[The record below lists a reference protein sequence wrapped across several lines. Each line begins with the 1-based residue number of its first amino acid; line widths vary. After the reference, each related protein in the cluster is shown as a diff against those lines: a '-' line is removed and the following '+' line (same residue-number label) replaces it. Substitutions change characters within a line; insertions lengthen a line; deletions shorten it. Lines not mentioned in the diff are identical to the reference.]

1 VGTID
6 WLSAHLAD
14 FLNQPSGYYELR
26 DQNDPERLRRH
37 LRKGDVLL
45 VEGDQRV
52 STVIK
57 LLTQSCW
64 SHVAL
69 YVGDELVARGG
80 PLRDEIVDRFGASSE
95 HMLVEALYDG
105 VVASPI
111 NKYIDFNLRLC
122 RPHRLRPDD
131 LKRVLDESILSIGW
145 HYDLRNLI
153 HLARHLLMVSLRPG
167 RYPAG
172 SARFGSEA
180 GTEVICSSLL
190 GQVFHAVNFPVLPTI
205 TYPDGTGPTPPLG
218 RLQRLLGRDRSRY
231 QGIYQQRHPTL
242 LTPRDFDLS
251 PYFEIVKFNAIADGR
266 FDYQRIAW
274 AVDTDESGPEGSSS

>member
-1 VGTID
+1 VGALD
-6 WLSAHLAD
+6 WISAHIAD
-14 FLNQPSGYYELR
+14 FLNQPSGFYELR
-26 DQNDPERLRRH
+26 DQNDRETLRRQ

-69 YVGDELVARGG
+69 YVGDELIARGG
-80 PLRDEIVDRFGASSE
+80 PLRDEVVDRFGAASQY
-95 HMLVEALYDG
+95 MMVEALYDG

-111 NKYIDFNLRLC
+111 DKYIDFNLRLC
-122 RPHRLRPDD
+122 RPHRIRPDD
-131 LKRVLDESILSIGW
+131 LKRVLDDAIASIGW
-145 HYDLRNLI
+145 RYDLRNLLQ
-153 HLARHLLMVSLRPG
+153 LARHLLMVWLRPG
-167 RYPAG
+167 RYRAE
-172 SARFGSEA
+172 SVRFGSEA

-190 GQVFHAVNFPVLPTI
+190 GQLFHSVDFPVLPTV
-205 TYPDGTGPTPPLG
+205 TYPDGAAPAPAVG
-218 RLQRLLGRDRSRY
+218 RFTRLFRRDRSRY
-231 QGIYQQRHPTL
+231 EGIYRQRHPTL

-251 PYFEIVKFNAIADGR
+251 PYFEIVKFNAIADGS

-274 AVDTDESGPEGSSS
+274 ARDLEESSDENASG

>member
-1 VGTID
+1 VGVID
-6 WLSAHLAD
+6 WISAHLAD
-14 FLNQPSGYYELR
+14 FLNQPSGHYEHR
-26 DQNDPERLRRH
+26 DQNDPEGLRRH

-64 SHVAL
+64 SHAAL

-80 PLRDEIVDRFGASSE
+80 PLRDEAVDRFGASSE

-111 NKYIDFNLRLC
+111 DKYIDFNLRLC

-131 LKRVLDESILSIGW
+131 LKRVLDDSIASIGW
-145 HYDLRNLI
+145 RYDLRNLI
-153 HLARHLLMVSLRPG
+153 QLARHLLMVSLRPG
-167 RYPAG
+167 RYRAE
-172 SARFGSEA
+172 SAAFGSVV

-190 GQVFHAVNFPVLPTI
+190 GQIFHAVDFPVLPTV
-205 TYPDGTGPTPPLG
+205 TYPEGSGPTPPPG
-218 RLQRLLGRDRSRY
+218 RLQRLFGRDRSRY
-231 QGIYQQRHPTL
+231 QGIYRQRHPTL

-251 PYFEIVKFNAIADGR
+251 PYFEIVKFNAIADGS

-274 AVDTDESGPEGSSS
+274 AEDSDADGGGGSSA